1 MNLHFVTSLSQS
13 YWQKTARK
21 CLSTWDLPGKVTIY
35 IDQEEGEVEWFNEL
49 PFYKR
54 LLRVPDL
61 PQQIDFLDRNKVRKF
76 WGKSCAQIHAVI
88 NAEDDERIIWL
99 DSDIT
104 QNKDVKKDLFNWQFE
119 EEFAIMN
126 SGDSV
131 DCWESGIVIF
141 NNQFEKIKVTMNR
154 YRDAWQDKEFMQN
167 LWKPYDAQVLG
178 SIGVQ
183 RSFKNLCLRNC
194 KNAEAVENTI
204 YKGYFKHWINKEN
217 KSKL

>member
-1 MNLHFVTSLSQS
+1 MNLHFVTSLSQP

-21 CLSTWDLPGKVTIY
+21 CLSTWNLPGKVTVY
-35 IDQEEGEVEWFNEL
+35 IDQQEGEVEWFKEL
-49 PFYKR
+49 PFNKR
-54 LLRVPDL
+54 LLKVPDL
-61 PQQIDFLDRNKVRKF
+61 PKQIDFLDRNKIRKF
-76 WGKSCAQIHAVI
+76 WGKSCAQIHAVL
-88 NAEDDERIIWL
+88 NAEDNERIVWL

-104 QNKDVKKDLFNWQFE
+104 QHQKIDKDLFDWKFD

-126 SGDSV
+126 SGDSA

-141 NNQFEKIKVTMNR
+141 NNDFEKIKVTMNR
-154 YRDAWQDKEFMQN
+154 YRVAWNNEEFMKT

-183 RSFKNLCLRNC
+183 RSFKNLCLQNC
-194 KNAEAVENTI
+194 KNAEALNHTI
-204 YKGYFKHWINKEN
+204 YKDYFTHWINKEN

>member
-1 MNLHFVTSLSQS
+1 MNLHFVTSLSEP
-13 YWQKTARK
+13 YWQKTAKK
-21 CLSTWDLPGKVTIY
+21 CLATWNLPGKVTVY
-35 IDQEEGEVEWFNEL
+35 IDQQEGEVEWFKEL
-49 PFYKR
+49 PFHKR
-54 LLRVPDL
+54 LLKVPDL
-61 PQQIDFLDRNKVRKF
+61 PKQIDFLDRNKIRKF
-76 WGKSCAQIHAVI
+76 WGKSCAQIHAVLT
-88 NAEDDERIIWL
+88 AEDNERIVWL

-104 QNKDVKKDLFNWQFE
+104 QHQKIDKDLFDWKFD

-141 NNQFEKIKVTMNR
+141 NNDCEKIKVTMNR
-154 YRDAWQDKEFMQN
+154 YRDAWNNEEFMKT

-183 RSFKNLCLRNC
+183 RSFKNLCLQNC
-194 KNAEAVENTI
+194 KNVEALNHTI
-204 YKGYFKHWINKEN
+204 YKDYFTHWINKEN